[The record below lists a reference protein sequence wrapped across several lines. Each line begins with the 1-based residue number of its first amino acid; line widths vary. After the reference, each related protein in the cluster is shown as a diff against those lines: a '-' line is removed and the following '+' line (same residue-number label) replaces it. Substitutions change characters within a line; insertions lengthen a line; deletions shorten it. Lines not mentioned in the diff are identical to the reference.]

1 VALTSFLA
9 VGGSNVVVGQMPVGQ
24 MSVGQTSLANTSLGE
39 TCRSTEGRDKIGA
52 NELKIFGKDRRMTR
66 EEKAKL
72 RAFYP
77 TF

>member
-9 VGGSNVVVGQMPVGQ
+9 VGGSNVVVGQM
-24 MSVGQTSLANTSLGE
+24 SVGQTSLAKTSLGE

>member
-1 VALTSFLA
+1 MALTSFLA
-9 VGGSNVVVGQMPVGQ
+9 VGGSNVVVGQM
-24 MSVGQTSLANTSLGE
+24 SVGQTSLAKTSLGE